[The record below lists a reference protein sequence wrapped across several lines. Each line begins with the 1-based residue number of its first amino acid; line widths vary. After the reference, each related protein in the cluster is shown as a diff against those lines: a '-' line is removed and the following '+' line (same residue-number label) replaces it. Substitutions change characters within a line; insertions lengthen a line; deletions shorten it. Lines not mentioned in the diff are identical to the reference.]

1 MCFPFHFYIHSTNPT
16 SGKLHTW
23 PTSHILTIR
32 WKIPQYLYFNQFSRS
47 TNFFFA
53 TLCVPLVCWWRRQ
66 WGWITRPFHGS
77 PTIGSGQTS
86 DQLLHMP
93 HNCHFYWPTYIN
105 LILPHICHFY
115 DDEIIS
121 WEPPYW
127 IRPNIWPSSTHA
139 SYLSLFRW
147 GQNKG
152 ETISVYW
159 MFAATIDQH
168 LHWIVTYIQK

>member
-1 MCFPFHFYIHSTNPT
+1 MFSIPFLYPFNKPHLREAPHMAHFSYLDNKMKNTSISLFQSIFMIH
-16 SGKLHTW
+16 KL
-23 PTSHILTIR
+23 
-32 WKIPQYLYFNQFSRS
+32 FV
-47 TNFFFA
+47 FA

-93 HNCHFYWPTYIN
+93 HKCHFYWPIYTN

-152 ETISVYW
+152 EAISVYW

>member
-1 MCFPFHFYIHSTNPT
+1 MAHFSYLDNKMKNTSISSFQSIFTIHKP
-16 SGKLHTW
+16 LV
-23 PTSHILTIR
+23 
-32 WKIPQYLYFNQFSRS
+32 
-47 TNFFFA
+47 FA
-53 TLCVPLVCWWRRQ
+53 TLCVPLVGWWGRQ

-77 PTIGSGQTS
+77 PTIGSDQTS

-93 HNCHFYWPTYIN
+93 HNCHFFWPTYTN

-147 GQNKG
+147 GQNKERLFQCIG
-152 ETISVYW
+152 CSPQRLTNIFIGLW
-159 MFAATIDQH
+159 H
-168 LHWIVTYIQK
+168 TYKSKTSGQSIYRFHQNLSSFVF